1 MEITMEVIER
11 VERALGFTLYE
22 NQVNYLLDIGELGNE
37 RQSGRTTAYCISLL
51 LTDGEALD
59 LAHPEMFSDK
69 IKGERPIYYARRIFI
84 KEFLDIRAKLA
95 DASIK
100 VRDVK
105 NFDPKH
111 HMGGYIF

>member
-22 NQVNYLLDIGELGNE
+22 NQVNYLLDVGELGDE
-37 RQSGRTTAYCISLL
+37 PESGRTTAYCISLL
-51 LTDGEALD
+51 LTDGEPLD
-59 LAHPEMFSDK
+59 LAHPEMFSDR
-69 IKGERPIYYARRIFI
+69 INGERHIHYARRVFI

-95 DASIK
+95 DAAIK

-111 HMGGYIF
+111 HMGGYVF